1 MKAILSTLTGL
12 IILVILVGVVIGYI
26 FWFRLPDTIASHL
39 SHSMRVPVSIEAL
52 NAHWNEIDILNIQV
66 SNPPKSVLNRA
77 FSCQTL
83 KVQAPFT
90 NYIKNR
96 VIIDE
101 ISLDAVYL
109 SLEFNSATTTSG
121 NWTTLM
127 SNLQSSTTSTPST
140 SSNRSLLIRKLVITN
155 LDVDVVYRK
164 EGSKVRHLP
173 RIPRLELVNISSEG
187 GMPMDQLMHSVLGEM
202 LKEVFIKQNLNNML
216 QELIKPD
223 GLLKDYIKPFKL
235 FFVPIQSS
243 SEVA

>member
-1 MKAILSTLTGL
+1 MKAALSTLTAL
-12 IILVILVGVVIGYI
+12 IVLIVVVGVVVGYI
-26 FWFRLPDTIASHL
+26 FWSRLPDMIASRL
-39 SHSMRVPVSIEAL
+39 SHSLRVPVSIEEL

-66 SNPPKSVLNRA
+66 SNPAKSVLSRA

-83 KVQAPFT
+83 KVQAPFA

-127 SNLQSSTTSTPST
+127 SHLQSSTSSTPST
-140 SSNRSLLIRKLVITN
+140 RSVLIRKLVITN

-164 EGSKVRHLP
+164 EGGKVKHLP
-173 RIPRLELVNISSEG
+173 RIPRMELVNISSEG
-187 GMPMDQLMHSVLGEM
+187 GLPMDQLMNSVLGEM
-202 LKEVFIKQNLNNML
+202 LKEVFIKQNLNNMF

-223 GLLKDYIKPFKL
+223 GPLKDYINPFKL
-235 FFVPIQSS
+235 F
-243 SEVA
+243 